1 MSATRP
7 GSPLHPEAFAAAA
20 LGIGITLWL
29 FHPGWLSIDSAVQYQ
44 QALTGRYDDTHPP
57 LLAWLWHHT
66 NRIWPGPGGLF
77 VLMTTVWWGA
87 LATLAS
93 SLQRGWRGALATLLI
108 GLSPPVL
115 LIAAHLWK
123 DVALSASLLAA
134 SAAIL
139 AFRRSGRA
147 WLAMIA
153 LVWIAAAVCFRHNA
167 WPAALPLVFWLVWP
181 RDAMTRGL
189 TSRLTV
195 ALGLMAC
202 LAAVPGAISRALD
215 AAPRDAFS
223 AVVLWDLGAVSIAT
237 GEMLI
242 PPEVR
247 APDLSPADLEAGY
260 VPWSNP
266 AMFAVAPIRLGIHG
280 PYSAADRRA
289 VLGAW
294 FAMIKAHPREYLVHR
309 ARVSRH
315 LLLGP
320 PAEAPREL
328 TYVPARILPPEA
340 DIVLPDVDR
349 PRDRVVIA
357 IAERLRTTALFAGAT
372 WLALALAAGALAWPR
387 RHTEGG
393 RAAVALA
400 LSAWAYALPL
410 ALVTGSAEFRYLHW
424 SVIASL
430 LAMLATFTARQCPS
444 RDNRAH
450 EHS

>member
-1 MSATRP
+1 MSTTRP
-7 GSPLHPEAFAAAA
+7 GLRLRAEALVAAA

-44 QALTGRYDDTHPP
+44 QALTGRYDDAHPP
-57 LLAWLWHHT
+57 LLAWLWHHAD
-66 NRIWPGPGGLF
+66 RVWPGPGGLF
-77 VLMTTVWWGA
+77 VLMTVVWWSA
-87 LATLAS
+87 LAALAS
-93 SLQRGWRGALATLLI
+93 GLQPGWRGALATLLV
-108 GLSPPVL
+108 GLAPPVL

-139 AFRRSGRA
+139 AFRRDGRA
-147 WLAMIA
+147 WLAVIA
-153 LVWIAAAVCFRHNA
+153 LGWLAAAVCFRHNA
-167 WPAALPLVFWLVWP
+167 WPAALPLVLWLLWP
-181 RDAMTRGL
+181 RGPMTRGL
-189 TSRLTV
+189 APRLAL

-202 LAAVPGAISRALD
+202 LAAVPGAVSRALG

-237 GEMLI
+237 GKMLI

-260 VPWSNP
+260 VTWSNP
-266 AMFAVAPIRLGIHG
+266 PMFAVAPIRLGIHG

-294 FAMIKAHPREYLVHR
+294 IAMIRAHPREYLAHR
-309 ARVSRH
+309 AKVSRH

-320 PAEAPREL
+320 PAKAPREL
-328 TYVPARILPPEA
+328 SFVPTRILPPEA

-357 IAERLRTTALFAGAT
+357 IAERLRTTPLFAGAT
-372 WLALALAAGALAWPR
+372 WLALALAAALLTWPQ
-387 RHTEGG
+387 RHSESG
-393 RAAVALA
+393 RAALALA
-400 LSAWAYALPL
+400 FSAWAYALPL

-430 LAMLATFTARQCPS
+430 LAMLAAFTARQRPS
-444 RDNRAH
+444 RDNGVH
-450 EHS
+450 ELP